1 MEKNIVETV
10 TDNKGDVVEMVADYI
25 GVRNFAKAVENLYR
39 WCLEGYDNSEEIEEC
54 LSDSIGSIHW
64 LSLDFAFKANRE
76 MKEYLHM
83 KDHSLCGYFA
93 NIKDDYP
100 EHITGTRWSF
110 EYDGDD
116 YFDLFPQMVARLD
129 AAEDSKRADED
140 RAYLAEWYFNT
151 FGKFGITYNFG
162 ETVSEIAY
170 ELEQQ
175 CATA

>member
-10 TDNKGDVVEMVADYI
+10 TGRNGEVKKIADYI
-25 GVRNFAKAVENLYR
+25 GVSSFADTVEDIYR
-39 WCLEGYDNSEEIEEC
+39 EYLEGYDNSEEIEEC
-54 LSDSIGSIHW
+54 LSIEC
-64 LSLDFAFKANRE
+64 LSWELAKKANEE

-83 KDHSLCGYFA
+83 KNHSIWGNFA
-93 NIKDDYP
+93 NIEYDYP
-100 EHITGTRWSF
+100 EHITGTRCCF

-129 AAEDSKRADED
+129 SAEDSERADED
-140 RAYLAEWYFNT
+140 RKYLAEWYFNAFGT
-151 FGKFGITYNFG
+151 FGIKYNFG

-170 ELEQQ
+170 ELEHQ